1 MSTKCSLAYGDTFH
15 LYQECFDEDNVYL
28 ELEGIE
34 YEATSERVM
43 VSVPVAIW
51 ETIREYSI
59 LDLSHA
65 DKSDEEIQAM
75 VIEAVDERIEKYHNC
90 DDERQRNWTAIVGA
104 IPYGL
109 ASNPRNEQIEQGIQ
123 YYRQQRERQSAIKQQ
138 IIALKRLNSNE
149 QSND

>member
-1 MSTKCSLAYGDTFH
+1 MKPHFL
-15 LYQECFDEDNVYL
+15 
-28 ELEGIE
+28 
-34 YEATSERVM
+34 RVM
-43 VSVPVAIW
+43 VSIPIAIW

-75 VIEAVDERIEKYHNC
+75 VEEAVDYRIEKYHNC
-90 DDERQRNWTAIVGA
+90 DDERQRNLTAIAGA

-123 YYRQQRERQSAIKQQ
+123 YYRQQRERQSVIKEQ
-138 IIALKRLNSNE
+138 IKALKRLNTPDVN
-149 QSND
+149 